1 MSKSQRS
8 IATLAL
14 VLAVGTAFAQPPTV
28 QPSPRAKTLF
38 SASETLAVA
47 SLNAYFGYTEANQ
60 PVLSAVHGYV
70 AALNEPKL
78 LAQVEKVQK
87 ACLKPCKSTLPPF
100 RDLLKDFD
108 KFQKKSAPD
117 DASYISMGTAAGG
130 AEFYY
135 QHAAALH
142 EALRASVRRTV
153 RAQLDGMADYCT
165 ENQGCPAAVQTAF
178 RQLLDA
184 IEHPNTTPEQV
195 QPALDTIRQA
205 LHTATP

>member
-14 VLAVGTAFAQPPTV
+14 ILAAGTAFAQQPAA

-38 SASETLAVA
+38 SASEALAVA
-47 SLNAYFGYTEANQ
+47 TMNAYFGYTEANQ

-135 QHAAALH
+135 QHAAVLH
-142 EALRASVRRTV
+142 EVLRANVRHTVRR
-153 RAQLDGMADYCT
+153 QLDGMADYCS
-165 ENQGCPAAVQTAF
+165 ESKGCPAAAQTAF
-178 RQLLDA
+178 RELMNA
-184 IEHPNTTPEQV
+184 IEDPNTKPEQV

-205 LHTATP
+205 LHSDAP